1 MLGVFHQTSVLTSI
15 LSMQHAGRGSLNFT
29 VTEFDDYYVAFGNL
43 NVHEMKVDGS
53 TACSFRIQVYMSVN
67 KST

>member
-1 MLGVFHQTSVLTSI
+1 
-15 LSMQHAGRGSLNFT
+15 MQHAGRGSLNFT

-43 NVHEMKVDGS
+43 NAHEMKVDGS
-53 TACSFRIQVYMSVN
+53 TTYSFRIQVYMSVN